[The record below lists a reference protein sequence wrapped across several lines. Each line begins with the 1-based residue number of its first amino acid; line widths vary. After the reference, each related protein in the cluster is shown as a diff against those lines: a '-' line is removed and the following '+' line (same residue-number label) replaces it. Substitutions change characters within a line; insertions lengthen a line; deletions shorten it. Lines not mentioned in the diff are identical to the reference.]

1 MVSFDLDITLN
12 VIIFPGE
19 NMTGR
24 IEELFQVHSD
34 YLTGCMCLSYLNLTE
49 VKLSHY
55 RLQKYWYR
63 NQG

>member
-1 MVSFDLDITLN
+1 LDNELKTLNKRSLNQLVSFDLDITLN

-34 YLTGCMCLSYLNLTE
+34 YLTGCMCLSYLNF
-49 VKLSHY
+49 
-55 RLQKYWYR
+55 
-63 NQG
+63 

>member
-34 YLTGCMCLSYLNLTE
+34 YLTGCMCLSYLNF
-49 VKLSHY
+49 
-55 RLQKYWYR
+55 
-63 NQG
+63 